1 MVNLQAGPIASRK
14 CTTVPELRIDFRYN
28 RYMVLAAALLLA
40 QSSPL
45 TFQSEA
51 ITLRKLMPELAK
63 ITGLPLV
70 VSPEVE
76 WQVVYVR
83 VKDVASGDLLKQI
96 AKVTFGTWETTSDGR
111 QILKRDAGALSKLAE
126 EKRKSRLVA
135 IEASIK
141 QAFDPKST
149 TTPTHKALARM
160 AQKIGAGT
168 LAGIGEGQR
177 MVFSSSPT
185 QMQRAMPA
193 LDVAL
198 YQELILSH
206 NKEVDKQAARGT
218 TEMDEEMKKYEAQ
231 MPPEFLKMMKE
242 QEEAMRPK
250 RINGQPAKID
260 LAFANQY
267 GVSVKLTMY
276 DAKGDEI
283 AAFQTSLQG
292 DYDGDEEM
300 GGFTTATSAAAVREV
315 NVQQKDVQEEGKKPE
330 PDKSPVIKLTK
341 EAAETLALTYYE
353 EGGDY
358 MRRAKG
364 ASESLKKLVAAVG
377 EKDPFLSAQTEVLN
391 GYAEHVKDNLV
402 INVADHLMD
411 YRSAKQITVN
421 AVEEELMPDKANNWS
436 IVIPDEFEPRVDRDL
451 MVAAVAKIKLGN
463 ELEFEDKAW
472 LAGAEDRLGGPNNSL
487 MDKIYTVYG
496 VSSYMW
502 RNKPLLKL
510 YGMLNQ
516 AQRNSAVGKGL
527 PLSGLS
533 PDQRRLVE
541 RICYSAELYVKPM
554 GGMED
559 FDEELMFSMDFEEL
573 MKTQMSRMTT
583 TEDYLNEPTE
593 SMPSGVPNGAVLL
606 LTKKSD
612 PVFMPITKGD
622 GMGMMDYMGDMGG
635 MSIDM
640 LTGMMSMGEMMGQ
653 PEIMGQMPT
662 EVKPATRST
671 LTMKLIC
678 TDKVGYQETHRSA
691 KVDAG
696 GKPTKITDLPDFA
709 AKMAKRKEMMKKWKP
724 MFDLGFGMGRRS
736 SPPPQ

>member
-1 MVNLQAGPIASRK
+1 
-14 CTTVPELRIDFRYN
+14 
-28 RYMVLAAALLLA
+28 
-40 QSSPL
+40 
-45 TFQSEA
+45 
-51 ITLRKLMPELAK
+51 MPELAK

-70 VSPEVE
+70 VSLEVE

-83 VKDVASGDLLKQI
+83 VKDVTPGDLLKQI
-96 AKVTFGTWETTSDGR
+96 AKVSFGTWETTSDGR
-111 QILKRDAGALSKLAE
+111 QVLKRDTGALSKLAE
-126 EKRKSRLVA
+126 EKRKTRLVA

-141 QAFDPKST
+141 EAFDPKSQT
-149 TTPTHKALARM
+149 SATHKALARM
-160 AQKIGAGT
+160 AQKVGAGT
-168 LAGIGEGQR
+168 LAGIGDGQR
-177 MVFSSSPT
+177 LVYSSSPT

-193 LDVAL
+193 LDAAL

-218 TEMDEEMKKYEAQ
+218 GEMDEELKKYEAQ
-231 MPPEFLKMMKE
+231 LPPEFLKMMKD

-250 RINGQPAKID
+250 RIDGQPAKID
-260 LAFANQY
+260 LAFSNQY
-267 GVSVKLTMY
+267 GVSVKLVMY
-276 DAKGDEI
+276 DAKGDEL

-292 DYDGDEEM
+292 GYGDEEEM
-300 GGFTTATSAAAVREV
+300 GSFAAAGVALGTREV
-315 NVQQKDVQEEGKKPE
+315 ASRGQEQDQEKKPE
-330 PDKSPVIKLTK
+330 PDKSPVLKLSK
-341 EAAETLALTYYE
+341 EAAETLALTYFE

-358 MRRAKG
+358 VRRGRG
-364 ASESLKKLVAAVG
+364 ASDELKKRVAAIG

-391 GYAEHVKDNLV
+391 GYAEHVKENLV
-402 INVADHLMD
+402 VNVPDHLMD
-411 YRSAKQITVN
+411 YRESKQITVN
-421 AVEEELMPDKANNWS
+421 AVEAELMPDKANNWA
-436 IVIPDEFEPRVDRDL
+436 IVVPDEFEPRVDRDL
-451 MVAAVAKIKLGN
+451 MVTAVAKIKLGS

-527 PLSGLS
+527 PVNALS

-541 RICYSAELYVKPM
+541 KICYGADLYVKPM
-554 GGMED
+554 GGLDD
-559 FDEELMFSMDFEEL
+559 FDEELMFSMDFEEI

-593 SMPSGVPNGAVLL
+593 SMPTGVPNGALLVLN
-606 LTKKSD
+606 KKSD

-622 GMGMMDYMGDMGG
+622 GMGMMDFMGEMGG
-635 MSIDM
+635 MTIDM

-653 PEIMGQMPT
+653 AEFMGQMPT

-691 KVDAG
+691 KVDPGA
-696 GKPTKITDLPDFA
+696 KSTKITELPDYA